1 MISGQD
7 IMSLLPM
14 VILAAGMILAMLLVA
29 LVRNHILAF
38 ASTLVV
44 VSASFISI
52 LFIPAET
59 PHCIGEIFIV
69 DAFGLYYQALIL
81 AATFV
86 VAVFSYI
93 SLKNLFPDKRKEE
106 YYLLLMIATL
116 GSAMMVIS
124 SHFISFFVNLEILT
138 VSLYA
143 LIGYYREREKAI
155 EAGLKYLILAAMS
168 SSFLIFGMGL
178 IYAISGTLSFSAL
191 PTVTFSLGRA
201 ETMML
206 IAGAGMMIVGF
217 GFKLALVPFHM
228 WAPDVY
234 EGASSPVSAFIA
246 TVSKGG
252 AAAILLRFFFAAD
265 IYRYHNVMM
274 AFIIISVLSMLFGNL
289 LALRQNNVKRILAYS
304 SIANF
309 GYLLVGFIAGKETGL
324 HAFTFFLTG
333 YIVTILGAF
342 GIITLISQS
351 DNEAADVENYKGLFW
366 RRPFLAAALTVFL
379 LSLAGIP
386 LTTGF
391 IGKYFLLSAGLGKS
405 QWVLAFVLA
414 ISSVI
419 GLYYYLRVIVSM
431 MTQDQGYQTT
441 TKPIISSIAGG
452 FILTVL
458 IGLVVLLGVCPVWLI
473 DAINRLAIR

>member
-14 VILAAGMILAMLLVA
+14 LILAGGMILTMLLVA

-38 ASTLVV
+38 LSTLVV
-44 VSASFISI
+44 VAASFISI
-52 LFIPAET
+52 LFIPIET

-69 DAFGLYYQALIL
+69 DTFGMYYQALIL
-81 AATFV
+81 ATTFV
-86 VAVFSYI
+86 IAIFSYI

-124 SHFISFFVNLEILT
+124 SHFISFFVSLEILT

-143 LIGYYREREKAI
+143 LVGYYREQEKAI

-191 PTVTFSLGRA
+191 SAVTHSMGSA
-201 ETMML
+201 ETTML
-206 IAGAGMMIVGF
+206 IAGACMMVVGF
-217 GFKLALVPFHM
+217 GFKLALVPFHL

-252 AAAILLRFFFAAD
+252 TAAILLRFFFAAD
-265 IYRYHNVMM
+265 VYLYHNVMM
-274 AFIIISVLSMLFGNL
+274 AFVAISVLSMLIGNL
-289 LALRQNNVKRILAYS
+289 LALLQNNVKRILAYS

-309 GYLLVGFIAGKETGL
+309 GYLLVGFIAGKEIGL

-351 DNEAADVENYKGLFW
+351 DSEAADIESYKGLFW
-366 RRPFLAAALTVFL
+366 RKPFLAAAFTVFL

-386 LTTGF
+386 LTAGF

-405 QWVLAFVLA
+405 QWILAFVLA

-419 GLYYYLRVIVSM
+419 GLYYYLRVIVTM
-431 MTQDQGYQTT
+431 MKQVNDTT
-441 TKPIISSIAGG
+441 STIAFHQYRAAGG
-452 FILTVL
+452 I
-458 IGLVVLLGVCPVWLI
+458 LVVLIVIVIVLGVCPGWLI
-473 DAINRLAIR
+473 DTINGLVMH